1 LFTGTVEICTDR
13 ASRELMWN
21 NNSYLHYPKRIDD
34 EDYSVIKFTAE
45 TVNYYDGLGNNTTLS
60 IDEL

>member
-1 LFTGTVEICTDR
+1 
-13 ASRELMWN
+13 MWN